1 MAKSKKGKDYF
12 GMGRIISIIF
22 ALIPVTSWLFGFIT
36 RFQEKKYVAGILR
49 LLLGWNIIWVIDF
62 ILVLFTGKILRI
74 INA

>member
-12 GMGRIISIIF
+12 GMGRIVSIIF